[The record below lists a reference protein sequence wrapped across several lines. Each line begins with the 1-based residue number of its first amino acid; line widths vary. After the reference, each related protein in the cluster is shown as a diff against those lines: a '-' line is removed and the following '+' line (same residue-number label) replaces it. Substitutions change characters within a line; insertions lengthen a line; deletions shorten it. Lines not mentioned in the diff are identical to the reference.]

1 MTTEK
6 ISLKKLNLKK
16 EEDDKISFFE
26 LLNHSYNE
34 EKKPEEFTRKMLK
47 RDIQKLVAMID
58 VNLDNKQIDEVWKR
72 SINNV
77 MSLNEFMIE
86 CKNLGYVK

>member
-16 EEDDKISFFE
+16 EEDEISFFQ

-47 RDIQKLVAMID
+47 RDI
-58 VNLDNKQIDEVWKR
+58 
-72 SINNV
+72 
-77 MSLNEFMIE
+77 
-86 CKNLGYVK
+86 